1 MIGKFIAKILR
12 GPSIGRGVSTSKK
25 MTRRIAIE
33 PLESRRLLAVTGSLS
48 GFAYLDT
55 HDFGIKDADEA
66 GFAGLTVQLK
76 SRDSQG
82 NLGVVSGVGPVQTL
96 ADGSYRFNG
105 LAAGS
110 YQIQISPSSKLAVG
124 VPSVGS
130 AGGTAGSN
138 EVQVTLTAGQSA
150 SYYNFAILGAQTN
163 QISLRM
169 FTASTGSLTDF
180 LTTLHTKPYMVA
192 GSSGNSP
199 SAAAGTRGSSTF
211 TSTYTTGGPEVAIV
225 PAIVT
230 IASTDSPTLTAMT
243 VTIQN
248 PQDGS
253 GEQLSADTTGTILTS
268 NYANSVL
275 TVSGVADV
283 ATYQTVLQTVRYR
296 ISSSPAHIG
305 DRTLSI
311 VVNDGTATS
320 TVATST
326 ITVVQ
331 GTQIAPSVTAPSV
344 TTNPAPQTI
353 LASGTASF
361 TAAASGNPTPTVQ
374 WQVNTGTGSSYG
386 NLTDVGVYTG
396 SNTGTLT
403 ITGTTLAMSGYQYKA
418 VFTNAVGTPATTT
431 AATLTVLANSFSV
444 LAPPA
449 SVAIGSPVLIALN
462 SVNSSTPTFSA
473 TTTSTN
479 DPTGS
484 KLTATHMPQTNQVL
498 KIVTDQGEM
507 DFQLFNNYTP
517 STVSHFVDLVN
528 TNTYTN
534 TSFYRIIQTFMIQ
547 GGSGGS
553 GSTIPVEL
561 RGDLRFTSSGL
572 LAMANN
578 GVDGNSSEFFITS
591 PNDTSNGFLDF
602 RYTIFGKLIKGDN
615 VRQAIA
621 AKPVSTNSSGENSQP
636 VTPLKILS
644 MSITTDTQDGVLL
657 LKALPEATGS
667 YTVNVSDGLGGTQTF
682 TINVGTNSFDPP
694 NPWVTPINGTDKIF
708 TAANTPATF
717 TPQGVSADGSAAQV
731 NVQLFRA
738 VPVYPGDY
746 VDNSYTG
753 TSPAADAI
761 NPNMTLTQN
770 GSSYT
775 VTPTTGFY
783 GVQVLEVTSQSA
795 TAAAWDAGSG
805 VDPVYRA
812 FVPVFV
818 APPAP
823 QTDSISV
830 NGQTVTGST
839 SANNSNS
846 NTKLS
851 FNVSGAISGA
861 TVSVYVDG
869 IAAPIA
875 TGTVASGATSITLTT
890 DGITTLPAG
899 GRQFTVKQTIAT
911 SALSLFANFSTST
924 GSPGSQ
930 FQIPASSVASVASA
944 GTALTIS

>member
-1 MIGKFIAKILR
+1 NPTPTVQWQVNTG
-12 GPSIGRGVSTSKK
+12 
-25 MTRRIAIE
+25 
-33 PLESRRLLAVTGSLS
+33 TGSSYSNLTDVGVYTGSSTGTLTITNATLAMS
-48 GFAYLDT
+48 GYQYKAVFT
-55 HDFGIKDADEA
+55 NTA
-66 GFAGLTVQLK
+66 GTPATTTAATLTVQ
-76 SRDSQG
+76 
-82 NLGVVSGVGPVQTL
+82 V
-96 ADGSYRFNG
+96 
-105 LAAGS
+105 
-110 YQIQISPSSKLAVG
+110 
-124 VPSVGS
+124 
-130 AGGTAGSN
+130 
-138 EVQVTLTAGQSA
+138 
-150 SYYNFAILGAQTN
+150 
-163 QISLRM
+163 
-169 FTASTGSLTDF
+169 
-180 LTTLHTKPYMVA
+180 
-192 GSSGNSP
+192 
-199 SAAAGTRGSSTF
+199 
-211 TSTYTTGGPEVAIV
+211 
-225 PAIVT
+225 
-230 IASTDSPTLTAMT
+230 
-243 VTIQN
+243 
-248 PQDGS
+248 
-253 GEQLSADTTGTILTS
+253 
-268 NYANSVL
+268 
-275 TVSGVADV
+275 
-283 ATYQTVLQTVRYR
+283 
-296 ISSSPAHIG
+296 
-305 DRTLSI
+305 
-311 VVNDGTATS
+311 
-320 TVATST
+320 
-326 ITVVQ
+326 
-331 GTQIAPSVTAPSV
+331 APSTPSV

-353 LASGTASF
+353 VVGGTASF